1 MNLKET
7 QEALVLVEYNA
18 NVEFIQDDDGD
29 ILMANTSGLK
39 RLIGGELEVLM
50 PFDEIDAYNA
60 ITIVVSYIVGNELAV
75 FDGLLVEDAV
85 RVTGSDTW
93 ENITLKK
100 VKYNDEYYYRII
112 YPKDCFANENA
123 YYLQFQEF

>member
-1 MNLKET
+1 M
-7 QEALVLVEYNA
+7 EYNA

-39 RLIGGELEVLM
+39 GLIGGELEVLM

-60 ITIVVSYIVGNELAV
+60 ITLVVSYIVGNDLAV

-112 YPKDCFANENA
+112 YPKDCFTNENG
-123 YYLQFQEF
+123 YYLQFQDF